1 MLFFSKNRAKHVLD
15 EGAAELDDATLQKTL
30 SNRQRILNMVKDNAS
45 LAPYLSQVSTLFNLV
60 QDYVKGEYREVP
72 WWSLGSITTALLYI
86 LMPMDALPDMIP
98 IAGFLDDA
106 VVLKLCLDMV
116 AKDLEAYRLQKQLKT
131 ELKSGAG
138 ADKRDA
144 GKPTNNSDI

>member
-15 EGAAELDDATLQKTL
+15 EGAAELDDASLQKAL
-30 SNRQRILNMVKDNAS
+30 SNRQRIINKVMNSDS
-45 LAPYLSQVSTLFNLV
+45 LAPYLSQVGTLFNLV

-86 LMPMDALPDMIP
+86 LMPMDAVPDFVP

-116 AKDLEAYRLQKQLKT
+116 AKDLDSYRLQKQIKT
-131 ELKSGAG
+131 ESR
-138 ADKRDA
+138 ADASADDA
-144 GKPTNNSDI
+144 LE

>member
-1 MLFFSKNRAKHVLD
+1 MFFFSKKRARHVLE
-15 EGAAELDDATLQKTL
+15 EGAAEFDEDTLQKTL
-30 SNRQRILNMVKDNAS
+30 SNRQRIIKMVTDNAS
-45 LAPYLSQVSTLFNLV
+45 LSPYIRQVGVLFSLI

-86 LMPMDALPDMIP
+86 LMPMDALPDVIP

-116 AKDLEAYRLQKQLKT
+116 SKDLTKYLEFKQKGQLPEA
-131 ELKSGAG
+131 EFSG
-138 ADKRDA
+138 D
-144 GKPTNNSDI
+144 SDN